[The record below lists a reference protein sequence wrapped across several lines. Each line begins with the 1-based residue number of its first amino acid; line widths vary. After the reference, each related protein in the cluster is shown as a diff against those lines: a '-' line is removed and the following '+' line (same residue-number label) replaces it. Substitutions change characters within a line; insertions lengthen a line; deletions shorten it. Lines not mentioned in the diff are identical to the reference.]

1 MHKTERQG
9 PPPCPFREIRSTR
22 SHDSRV
28 GITPL
33 RRLYDLR
40 HTFATF
46 ALRAGIPTF
55 DLSRFMA
62 PASDHDR
69 PPLQT
74 EERVA
79 ALAAGASSNKEIA
92 TELFVSVH
100 TVEAH
105 LTRVYRKLGIRSRA
119 QLAARLA
126 GLTSAKV

>member
-1 MHKTERQG
+1 VHKTERQR

-69 PPLQT
+69 P
-74 EERVA
+74 VDA
-79 ALAAGASSNKEIA
+79 AWTPELAAAASRDN
-92 TELFVSVH
+92 
-100 TVEAH
+100 
-105 LTRVYRKLGIRSRA
+105 GN
-119 QLAARLA
+119 
-126 GLTSAKV
+126 AKVSRGEIEAL